1 MDKDPPMDGLQ
12 LPAVNLIVV
21 GSIDTKRMVTD
32 FGQHPFIGVGILE
45 IPDVQTIIDA
55 KEEIRK
61 NPPSA
66 A

>member
-1 MDKDPPMDGLQ
+1 MDKNPPMDGLQ
-12 LPAVNLIVV
+12 RPTVNLIV

-32 FGQHPFIGVGILE
+32 FGQHPFIVVGILE